1 MGRRNELHTW
11 EPLGPVYFRLPL
23 LNDLLCNIGDTFRLR
38 GPQLAHCQPGFAFL
52 DQQIGQVRN
61 QFLNF
66 FEILTLRIAS
76 VTFFSFN
83 KARILRVSYT
93 NK

>member
-61 QFLNF
+61 QFLKILKYSPLGLLLLLF
-66 FEILTLRIAS
+66 FLSIKQE
-76 VTFFSFN
+76 
-83 KARILRVSYT
+83 Y
-93 NK
+93 